1 MARVRG
7 ITQFYLPPTR
17 LSMNGMSH
25 PAFTPFC
32 RASPH
37 FGQYS
42 FPIPPRVAGW
52 VGLGGWLHSLW
63 LKTTYQQR
71 RKTRWAINRPHVRW
85 KRSLK
90 RRRCCQITSRC
101 LLRYRSRTKTVVPVV
116 VRAATITD
124 TALCHTTDTTM
135 LWDTR
140 SMHRRHD
147 VRVLY
152 VSFVVRYILDF
163 LLLMLQGVQK
173 NQATLSRKATAL
185 LMPVTLSSAG
195 RLLKFVHHETVGKF
209 VKIPTL
215 RKNE

>member
-1 MARVRG
+1 
-7 ITQFYLPPTR
+7 
-17 LSMNGMSH
+17 
-25 PAFTPFC
+25 
-32 RASPH
+32 
-37 FGQYS
+37 
-42 FPIPPRVAGW
+42 
-52 VGLGGWLHSLW
+52 
-63 LKTTYQQR
+63 
-71 RKTRWAINRPHVRW
+71 
-85 KRSLK
+85 
-90 RRRCCQITSRC
+90 
-101 LLRYRSRTKTVVPVV
+101 
-116 VRAATITD
+116 
-124 TALCHTTDTTM
+124 
-135 LWDTR
+135 
-140 SMHRRHD
+140 MHRRHD